1 MAPNA
6 HSPSTPSG
14 AWLPVSRGNISVAH
28 ATADNI
34 HTQLADDIAKRLHN
48 AIHSKGKAVLSVS
61 GGKSP
66 MALFQALR
74 VQAIDWSKVFVTL
87 VDERCVPS
95 THPDSNAH
103 LVTTHLLQGPAQAA
117 TFIPMV
123 TTTSIELSDVSQQA
137 MWASAQLKTTGPAD
151 VLVLGMGADGH
162 TASLF
167 PDAPNLAQ
175 ALEPHNTQVCMGITL
190 AHPPANAPYARITQ
204 TLAQLLTAGHIVL
217 PIIGDDKRH
226 TLQRAWSH
234 RQHDLPVSYV
244 LHQTQTPVALWMVA

>member
-1 MAPNA
+1 MGQTA
-6 HSPSTPSG
+6 HSPNTPSG
-14 AWLPVSRGNISVAH
+14 PWLPASRGIISVAH
-28 ATADNI
+28 TTADNI
-34 HTQLADDIAKRLHN
+34 HTQLADDIAQRLQN
-48 AIHSKGKAVLSVS
+48 AIQSKGKAVLSVS

-66 MALFQALR
+66 IALFQALR
-74 VQAIDWSKVFVTL
+74 VQAIDWSEVFVTL
-87 VDERCVPS
+87 VDERCVPN

-117 TFIPMV
+117 TLIPMV
-123 TTTSIELSDVSQQA
+123 TASIEVSDVSQQA

-151 VLVLGMGADGH
+151 VLVLGLGADGH

-175 ALEPHNTQVCMGITL
+175 ALDPHNTQVCMGITL
-190 AHPPANAPYARITQ
+190 DHPPANAPYARITQ

-234 RQHDLPVSYV
+234 KQNDLPVSHV